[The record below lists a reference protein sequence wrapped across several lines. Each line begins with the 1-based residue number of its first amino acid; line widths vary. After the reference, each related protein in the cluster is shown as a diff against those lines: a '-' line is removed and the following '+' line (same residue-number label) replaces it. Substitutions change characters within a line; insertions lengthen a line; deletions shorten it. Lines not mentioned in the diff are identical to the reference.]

1 MHGESLAR
9 FVDMWAVGWTLAVL
23 LGYFAH
29 RTPFP
34 RLEFLRSTGVAK
46 VMLLLTAAVVLG
58 LTLAGAKEPSAVLA
72 TWAIVISAVKL
83 LYDGL
88 GQTE

>member
-1 MHGESLAR
+1 MQGEAMAR
-9 FVDMWAVGWTLAVL
+9 FVDVWAVGWTLAVL

-34 RLEFLRSTGVAK
+34 RLEFLRSPGVAK
-46 VMLLLTAAVVLG
+46 AMLLLTAAIVLG
-58 LTLAGAKEPSAVLA
+58 LTLAGAREPSAVLA
-72 TWAIVISAVKL
+72 TWAIVISSVKL

-88 GQTE
+88 GQVE